1 MGLTQ
6 LFRVGMGLTFSG
18 CAVAI
23 VSLFLP
29 LVQQP
34 SVLQQVN
41 DNSMIQ
47 SHGFGSALIALAVIV
62 ALLLSWAYYNRA
74 AGAGNPRFEGRK
86 PSWGVAVYGLIP
98 IIEACVV
105 LGSSDFGQ
113 LYGAQSGAY
122 VEVGAGMALYLL
134 LFGASLIVAGG
145 LMMWR
150 SAYVP
155 DVSNRAAPAYSPP
168 PEPPTAPPDPR
179 VAARPDTIAE
189 TEPQSDGD
197 RPFGAVGETAIDML
211 LTKSGFVLLLARCFL
226 GITLISCAVFVLG
239 LFLPFRGQPAT
250 LALESRSLITVDP
263 SAAYI
268 GGAYVAAVLALSLA
282 YYLQNLRYLTSHQ
295 IPREANIAVWGVGIL
310 SLAMA
315 IALFSL
321 LGNPGDRYFV
331 IASSV
336 SSQTE
341 HVGRGVAVYI
351 LLASSVVLT
360 FTGMAMF
367 AQRTDMREGL
377 WNPSEGEP
385 LSDEERAKFRTDV
398 RQSRTELRQYLD
410 EGGWKASARENEFLA
425 SPPVSELTPNQVAT
439 IRERIKVLKM
449 RRDSGS
455 ISADEF
461 EAQKAELFRQI

>member
-1 MGLTQ
+1 
-6 LFRVGMGLTFSG
+6 MGLTFSG

-29 LVQQP
+29 LLQQP

-47 SHGFGSALIALAVIV
+47 SHGFGSALIVLAVIV

-86 PSWGVAVYGLIP
+86 PSWGVAVCGIIP
-98 IIEACVV
+98 IVEACVV

-155 DVSNRAAPAYSPP
+155 DVSNQAAPTYNPP
-168 PEPPTAPPDPR
+168 PEPPTAPPEPR
-179 VAARPDTIAE
+179 ASARPDTIAE
-189 TEPQSDGD
+189 TEPQSDSPEAA
-197 RPFGAVGETAIDML
+197 RAVSEQIKGEAAGYA
-211 LTKSGFVLLLARCFL
+211 GFILIWARGFL
-226 GITLISCAVFVLG
+226 GITVISIL
-239 LFLPFRGQPAT
+239 LFAAGVRYLTMGPAD
-250 LALESRSLITVDP
+250 L

-268 GGAYVAAVLALSLA
+268 GGAYVAAVMALSLA
-282 YYLQNLRYLTSHQ
+282 YYFQTVRYVRSQQ
-295 IPREANIAVWGVGIL
+295 IPSTAHIAAWGVGVL
-310 SLAMA
+310 SLLMSVALGYLTLSSGGGYLVIPPQRSASGDMVQFYRGIA
-315 IALFSL
+315 IYL
-321 LGNPGDRYFV
+321 V
-331 IASSV
+331 
-336 SSQTE
+336 
-341 HVGRGVAVYI
+341 
-351 LLASSVVLT
+351 LACSIVLT
-360 FTGMAMF
+360 LTGIFMTIARITLRNGTF
-367 AQRTDMREGL
+367 GATGATFGEG
-377 WNPSEGEP
+377 
-385 LSDEERAKFRTDV
+385 LSDEEKLDLLHY
-398 RQSRTELRQYLD
+398 LRDGDWKPDFGENDD
-410 EGGWKASARENEFLA
+410 EHEFLA
-425 SPPVSELTPNQVAT
+425 SPPVSEMTPTQVSM
-439 IRERIKVLKM
+439 IRQRIKVLKM

-455 ISADEF
+455 ISAEEF